1 MTKRREPLRFG
12 RVVGVGQRP
21 RVNSVAVQD
30 DGRGETVIQISE
42 PSLPRRVREPCLGSL
57 NRRLKILGILTEVR
71 ATSHVQGF
79 YTPRLSKQ
87 SPICNSKKMREKQ
100 VYT

>member
-1 MTKRREPLRFG
+1 MVGQCEICARKVLSIDYSVEAPRILRMTKRREPLRFG

-42 PSLPRRVREPCLGSL
+42 PSLPYHVREPWFT
-57 NRRLKILGILTEVR
+57 RFT
-71 ATSHVQGF
+71 Q
-79 YTPRLSKQ
+79 
-87 SPICNSKKMREKQ
+87 
-100 VYT
+100 